1 MPIKLTTIKAR
12 NAEGICVR
20 KGLEFQ
26 EETTYRI
33 SIHLSTVAG
42 TEKTVRRH
50 YSWDQNYGAKRHRFI
65 LRTQNVTTIFPLFK
79 FSSPPALSLMST
91 VQNRLQR

>member
-1 MPIKLTTIKAR
+1 MR
-12 NAEGICVR
+12 NGICVK

-26 EETTYRI
+26 GKTTCRI

-65 LRTQNVTTIFPLFK
+65 LQTQNLTTIFPLFK
-79 FSSPPALSLMST
+79 FSCPSALSNVDTHQWL
-91 VQNRLQR
+91 RH